1 MCKGINILNEILN
14 EIEIEI
20 EIDFLM
26 KESQINKS
34 FSLHILR
41 SFSEGG
47 VRSLLDFNDVG
58 FPPCYPPRRRGSFHP
73 RVGRGS
79 LCSRAHH
86 ALLINAWDSR
96 LRGNFTR

>member
-20 EIDFLM
+20 EIENEIDFLT

-58 FPPCYPPRRRGSFHP
+58 FPPCYPPRRRGS
-73 RVGRGS
+73 